1 MQVPT
6 KKDVAARFARAVKAE
21 IPNQA
26 GLAAWLAFLGA
37 HASLMRRLDADL
49 RMRTGAG
56 LNEFDVLAILAGS
69 GGSLRTTELAERAY
83 SSRSGMTRRVDHL
96 VDRGLL
102 RRGSHGADG
111 RAVVVELTDAGVKRL
126 DELAP
131 VHARAVM
138 ELFVSRLTAN
148 DLSALS
154 RALAKVTEATTYG

>member
-37 HASLMRRLDADL
+37 NASLMRRLDADL
-49 RMRTGAG
+49 RMQTGAG
-56 LNEFDVLAILAGS
+56 LNEFDVLAVLAGA
-69 GGSLRTTELAERAY
+69 GGTLRMTELAERAY

-102 RRGSHGADG
+102 SRGSHGADG

-126 DELAP
+126 NELAP

-138 ELFVSRLTAN
+138 ELFVSRLTASE
-148 DLSALS
+148 LSALS